1 MILKINCA
9 ASNKNSDKTAMD
21 EYQFVSSLFQSSV
34 TLAWPAALVVI
45 VWLFRDKLENLL
57 PLARVKYKD
66 LELRFQ
72 DAAMEAAKLEET
84 PVTPGTEPTPEE
96 VSRFAKM
103 AKLAPRG
110 AMLEVR
116 ANLEEAVREYA
127 QAIGMPNISPYM
139 SYGLLIRRLRG
150 NQLIDENT
158 SALLDDLRAIG
169 NAAAHNQ
176 SDPTE
181 QDALRY
187 QALAEQLIRQLRIST
202 AAAEMSPPGPIPPG
216 G

>member
-1 MILKINCA
+1 MDGFQFT
-9 ASNKNSDKTAMD
+9 ASI
-21 EYQFVSSLFQSSV
+21 FQSLVS
-34 TLAWPAALVVI
+34 LAWPVAI
-45 VWLFRDKLENLL
+45 VAIVMVFRDKIASLL
-57 PLARVKYKD
+57 PFTHLKYKD

-72 DAAMEAAKLEET
+72 EAAKEAAKLKELPASPEIAPTLEEINK
-84 PVTPGTEPTPEE
+84 
-96 VSRFAKM
+96 FKKM

-127 QAIGMPNISPYM
+127 QVRGISNISPYT
-139 SYGLLIRRLRG
+139 SYSLLIRQLRKSD
-150 NQLIDENT
+150 LIDRNT
-158 SALLDDLRAIG
+158 SALLDDLRTIG

-181 QDALRY
+181 DDALRY
-187 QALAEQLIRQLRIST
+187 QELAQRLIRQFNIWSG
-202 AAAEMSPPGPIPPG
+202 AAQMSPPGSISPG